1 MTGMLRT
8 PKAAL
13 AAILFVACST
23 PSTTSDPPC
32 VAGLTTDCAATY
44 DPPTYQTIFD
54 KILSQTCASGTGT
67 CHSSA
72 GAKAGLIFA
81 NADDAYALLLGTSGS
96 HARVNP
102 GDPGCSLIMKRLS
115 STDPN
120 YRMPP
125 GPTSLSP
132 GERCTIVKWI
142 AAGAKR

>member
-1 MTGMLRT
+1 VIPITR
-8 PKAAL
+8 PKSAL

-32 VAGLTTDCAATY
+32 VAGLSTDCAATY
-44 DPPTYQTIFD
+44 DPPIYQTIFD
-54 KILSQTCASGTGT
+54 KILNPTCATGTGT
-67 CHSSA
+67 CHTSD
-72 GAKAGLIFA
+72 GAKAGLVFE
-81 NADDAYALLLGTSGS
+81 NADDAYGLLLGTTAGS

-125 GPTSLSP
+125 GPMALP
-132 GERCTIVKWI
+132 AGETCTIVKWI

>member
-1 MTGMLRT
+1 MTRMLRT

-13 AAILFVACST
+13 AAMLFVACST
-23 PSTTSDPPC
+23 PSTTTDPPC
-32 VAGLTTDCAATY
+32 VAGLTADCAATY

-54 KILSQTCASGTGT
+54 KILSPSCASGVGT
-67 CHSSA
+67 CHTA
-72 GAKAGLIFA
+72 DAAKAGLVFA

-102 GDPGCSLIMKRLS
+102 GDAGCSLIMKRLS

-125 GPTSLSP
+125 GPKPLSE
-132 GERCTIVKWI
+132 GDRCTIVKWI